1 MSGFFDSEVVRES
14 MSELDSLQEQL
25 FVDMLR
31 LPILDNEER
40 RAHLEMMTEFLEK
53 QKLFIFRISLSDDP
67 KAIEMKEKV
76 LDSAKMLGLKK
87 GQTINDFYDILQK
100 TIDGLKETLDD

>member
-14 MSELDSLQEQL
+14 MSELDELQQQL

-40 RAHLEMMTEFLEK
+40 RAHLEMMTDFLEK

>member
-14 MSELDSLQEQL
+14 MSELDELQEQL

-31 LPILDNEER
+31 LPLLDDEEKR
-40 RAHLEMMTEFLEK
+40 DHLEMMTDFLEK
-53 QKLFIFRISLSDDP
+53 QKLFIFRLSLSDDQ

-87 GQTINDFYDILQK
+87 GQTINDFYDMMQK
-100 TIDGLKETLDD
+100 TIDGLKKTLDD

>member
-31 LPILDNEER
+31 LPILDVEEKR
-40 RAHLEMMTEFLEK
+40 EHLEMMTDFLEK
-53 QKLFIFRISLSDDP
+53 QKLFIFRLSLSDDP

-87 GQTINDFYDILQK
+87 GQTINDFYDIMQK

>member
-14 MSELDSLQEQL
+14 MSELDELQQQL

-87 GQTINDFYDILQK
+87 GQTINDFYDIMQK

>member
-14 MSELDSLQEQL
+14 MSELDALQEQL

-31 LPILDNEER
+31 LPILDDKER
-40 RAHLEMMTEFLEK
+40 REHLEMMTEFLEK

-87 GQTINDFYDILQK
+87 GQTINDFYDMMQK
-100 TIDGLKETLDD
+100 TIDGLKQTLDD

>member
-14 MSELDSLQEQL
+14 MSELDELQEQL

-31 LPILDNEER
+31 LPLLDVEEKR
-40 RAHLEMMTEFLEK
+40 DHLKMMTDFLEK
-53 QKLFIFRISLSDDP
+53 QKLFIFRLSLSDDP

-87 GQTINDFYDILQK
+87 GQTINDFYDIMQK

>member
-14 MSELDSLQEQL
+14 MSELDELQEQL

-31 LPILDNEER
+31 LPLLDDEEKR
-40 RAHLEMMTEFLEK
+40 DHLEMMTDFLEK
-53 QKLFIFRISLSDDP
+53 QKLFIFRLSLSGDP

-87 GQTINDFYDILQK
+87 GQTINDFYDMMQK
-100 TIDGLKETLDD
+100 TIDGLKKTLDD

>member
-14 MSELDSLQEQL
+14 MSELDELQQQL

-40 RAHLEMMTEFLEK
+40 RAHLKMMTEFLEK

-67 KAIEMKEKV
+67 TAIEMKEKV

>member
-14 MSELDSLQEQL
+14 MSELDELQEQL

-31 LPILDNEER
+31 LPILNVEEKKD
-40 RAHLEMMTEFLEK
+40 HLKMMTDFLEK
-53 QKLFIFRISLSDDP
+53 QKLFIFRLSLSDDP

-76 LDSAKMLGLKK
+76 LESAKMLGLKK
-87 GQTINDFYDILQK
+87 GQTINDFYDMMQK
-100 TIDGLKETLDD
+100 TIDSLKKTLDD

>member
-14 MSELDSLQEQL
+14 MSELDELQEQL

-31 LPILDNEER
+31 LPLLDDEEKR
-40 RAHLEMMTEFLEK
+40 DHLEMMTDFLEK
-53 QKLFIFRISLSDDP
+53 QKLFIFRLSLSDDP

-87 GQTINDFYDILQK
+87 GQTINDFYDMMQK
-100 TIDGLKETLDD
+100 TIDGLKKTLDD

>member
-1 MSGFFDSEVVRES
+1 MSRFFDSEVVRES
-14 MSELDSLQEQL
+14 MSELDELQEQL

-31 LPILDNEER
+31 LPLLDDEEKR
-40 RAHLEMMTEFLEK
+40 DHLEMMTDFLEK
-53 QKLFIFRISLSDDP
+53 QKLFIFRLSLSDDP

-100 TIDGLKETLDD
+100 TIDDLKETLDD

>member
-14 MSELDSLQEQL
+14 MSELDELQQQL

-31 LPILDNEER
+31 LPILDDKER
-40 RAHLEMMTEFLEK
+40 REHLEMMTEFLEK

-87 GQTINDFYDILQK
+87 GQTINDFYDMMQK

>member
-14 MSELDSLQEQL
+14 MSELDELQEQL

-31 LPILDNEER
+31 LPLLDVEEKR
-40 RAHLEMMTEFLEK
+40 DHLKMMTDFLEK
-53 QKLFIFRISLSDDP
+53 QKLFIFRLSLSDDP

-87 GQTINDFYDILQK
+87 GQTINDFYDMMQK

>member
-14 MSELDSLQEQL
+14 MSELDELQQQL

-87 GQTINDFYDILQK
+87 GQTINDFYDMMQK

>member
-14 MSELDSLQEQL
+14 MSELDELQEQL

-31 LPILDNEER
+31 LPLLDVEEKR
-40 RAHLEMMTEFLEK
+40 DHLKMMTDFLEK
-53 QKLFIFRISLSDDP
+53 QKLFIFRLSLSDDP

-87 GQTINDFYDILQK
+87 GQTINDFYDMMQK
-100 TIDGLKETLDD
+100 TIDGLKKTLDD

>member
-31 LPILDNEER
+31 LPLLDVEEKR
-40 RAHLEMMTEFLEK
+40 DHLKMMTDFLEK
-53 QKLFIFRISLSDDP
+53 QKLFIFRLSLSDDP

-87 GQTINDFYDILQK
+87 GQTINDFYDMMQK
-100 TIDGLKETLDD
+100 TIDGLKKTLDD

>member
-31 LPILDNEER
+31 LPILDVEEKR
-40 RAHLEMMTEFLEK
+40 DHLKMMTDFLEK
-53 QKLFIFRISLSDDP
+53 QKLFIFRLSLSDDP

-100 TIDGLKETLDD
+100 TIDGLKKTLDD

>member
-14 MSELDSLQEQL
+14 MSELDELQEQL

-31 LPILDNEER
+31 LPLLDDEEKR
-40 RAHLEMMTEFLEK
+40 DHLEMMTDFLEK
-53 QKLFIFRISLSDDP
+53 QKLFIFRLSLSDDP

-100 TIDGLKETLDD
+100 TIDGLKKTLDD

>member
-31 LPILDNEER
+31 LPILDVEEKR
-40 RAHLEMMTEFLEK
+40 EHLEMMTEFLEK

-87 GQTINDFYDILQK
+87 GQTINDFYDMMQK